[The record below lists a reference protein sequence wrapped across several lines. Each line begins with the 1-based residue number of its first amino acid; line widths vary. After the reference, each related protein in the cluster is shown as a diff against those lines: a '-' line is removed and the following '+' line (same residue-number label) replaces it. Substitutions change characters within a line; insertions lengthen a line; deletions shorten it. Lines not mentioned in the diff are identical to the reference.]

1 MTTAPGQDRQFKDM
15 MMNER
20 DARGS
25 CKICHKEVELARVE
39 ARVDSLEQRAEDIY
53 EGQQRLLRKLDK
65 LIPAVARLEVKA
77 GVWGG
82 VGGVLAALVVIALAV
97 AVRI

>member
-1 MTTAPGQDRQFKDM
+1 